1 MRVGLAL
8 AEQGGFGHSKQ
19 NTTIK
24 QKTLDRRTSV
34 QQTTQHAV
42 TLIPGDGIGPE
53 VVGAAQRV
61 IEAAGVQIAWE
72 TAEAGKKVFEKGIA
86 SGVARETMESL
97 ASTKLALKGPLET
110 PIGYGGKSANVTL
123 RKLFEAF
130 ANIRLVRELP
140 GVITPFSGRGIDLAV
155 VRENVE
161 DLYAGIEHDQ
171 TPDVS
176 QCLKLISH
184 KGP

>member
-1 MRVGLAL
+1 M
-8 AEQGGFGHSKQ
+8 
-19 NTTIK
+19 
-24 QKTLDRRTSV
+24 
-34 QQTTQHAV
+34 

-184 KGP
+184 KGT

>member
-1 MRVGLAL
+1 M
-8 AEQGGFGHSKQ
+8 E
-19 NTTIK
+19 NTIPQPTAPS
-24 QKTLDRRTSV
+24 TA
-34 QQTTQHAV
+34 TQHAV

-61 IEAAGVQIAWE
+61 IEATGVKIAWQE
-72 TAEAGKKVFEKGIA
+72 AEAGKKVFEKGIA
-86 SGVARETMESL
+86 SGVAKETMESL
-97 ASTKLALKGPLET
+97 SSTKLALKGPLET
-110 PIGYGGKSANVTL
+110 PVGYGGKSANVTL

-130 ANIRLVRELP
+130 ANIRPVRKLP
-140 GVITPFSGRGIDLAV
+140 GIQTPFSGRGIDLVV

-176 QCLKLISH
+176 QCL
-184 KGP
+184 